1 MARIHRTKK
10 ARADLIDIWRFVAT
24 GDPGAADTLLD
35 RLDEACRKLA
45 EHPRSGPARDDIRP
59 SLRYLVVDAYLI
71 LYRIVGDG
79 IEIVRVV
86 HGRRDLFNLD

>member
-1 MARIHRTKK
+1 MARIHRTRK

-24 GDPGAADTLLD
+24 DNPDAADALLD
-35 RLDEACRKLA
+35 LLDEACRKLA
-45 EHPRSGPARDDIRP
+45 EHPQSGPARDDIRP
-59 SLRYLVVDAYLI
+59 GLRYIVAGAYLI

>member
-1 MARIHRTKK
+1 MARVHRTRK
-10 ARADLIDIWRFVAT
+10 ARADLVGIWRFVAT
-24 GDPGAADTLLD
+24 DNPDAADALLD

-45 EHPRSGPARDDIRP
+45 EHPRSGPARHDIRP
-59 SLRYLVVDAYLI
+59 GLRYLVVDAHLI